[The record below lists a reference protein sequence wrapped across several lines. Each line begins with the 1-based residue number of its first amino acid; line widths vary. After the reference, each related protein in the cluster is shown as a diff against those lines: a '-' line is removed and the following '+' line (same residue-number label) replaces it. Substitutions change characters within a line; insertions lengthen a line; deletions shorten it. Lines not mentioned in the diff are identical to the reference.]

1 MSEQCQFFVEDS
13 AIIASLIG
21 FIYEINDNSE
31 KAVKGCIGETF
42 VIYIILGTMMHLNDE
57 FLE

>member
-1 MSEQCQFFVEDS
+1 MSIFVEDS